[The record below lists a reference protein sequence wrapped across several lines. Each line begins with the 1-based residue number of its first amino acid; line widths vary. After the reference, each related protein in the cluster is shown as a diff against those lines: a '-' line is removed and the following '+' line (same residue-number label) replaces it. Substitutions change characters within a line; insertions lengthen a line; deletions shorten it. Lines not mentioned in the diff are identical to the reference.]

1 MACCTWA
8 FYKQTNQPK
17 HTSLHTLQPNK
28 LTKHKLSQTL
38 DKKWAT
44 TTSCATLSPRSKVR
58 AHWGQIEAA
67 PTKCTMQ
74 DEWYV
79 DRQHFSV
86 VFPVS
91 PS

>member
-1 MACCTWA
+1 MGIL
-8 FYKQTNQPK
+8 QTNQP
-17 HTSLHTLQPNK
+17 TQT
-28 LTKHKLSQTL
+28 HKVHIHSNQINWQNTNSQTL
-38 DKKWAT
+38 DK
-44 TTSCATLSPRSKVR
+44 SGQRQQVVLHLVQGVKVR
-58 AHWGQIEAA
+58 AHWGQNEAA